1 MDLRY
6 ATALRNATN
15 AWAKN
20 QTTDTLTL
28 QELSRRVHMAN
39 SEAQP
44 ATVPDAGQMAVL
56 QPELARY
63 GNLGTKLNLF
73 A

>member
-1 MDLRY
+1 MDIRY
-6 ATALRNATN
+6 TTALRNATA

-20 QTTDTLTL
+20 KATDTQTMQDL
-28 QELSRRVHMAN
+28 QRRAHIPDVETRTVTAPN
-39 SEAQP
+39 AAQM
-44 ATVPDAGQMAVL
+44 GVL